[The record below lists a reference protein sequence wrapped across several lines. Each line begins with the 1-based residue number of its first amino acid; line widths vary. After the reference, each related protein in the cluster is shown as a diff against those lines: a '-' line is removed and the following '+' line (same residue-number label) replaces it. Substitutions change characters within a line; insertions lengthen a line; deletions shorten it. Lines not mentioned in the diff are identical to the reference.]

1 MHPVTAE
8 MISRLQHEDRLRDAD
23 AARPTHRTR
32 VRRQRLRLRVGS
44 WMIRVGER
52 LTLPERRYETAT

>member
-1 MHPVTAE
+1 MTAE

-23 AARPTHRTR
+23 ATRPLHPIR
-32 VRRQRLRLRVGS
+32 VRRQRVRLRVGS

-52 LTLPERRYETAT
+52 LTVSEHRYETAT